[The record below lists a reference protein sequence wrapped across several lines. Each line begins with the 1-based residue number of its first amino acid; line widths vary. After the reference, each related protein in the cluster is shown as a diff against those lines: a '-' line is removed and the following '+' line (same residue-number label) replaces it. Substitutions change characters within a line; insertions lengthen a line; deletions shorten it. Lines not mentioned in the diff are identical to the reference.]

1 MMYKIL
7 KIVCIQE
14 HIMRTTINVKDDL
27 MESLMKRARVS
38 SKTKAVELAII
49 EYLEKQ
55 AIEDLIALSGQ
66 IRIDLDWEKEE
77 EAELNEYRDHR

>member
-1 MMYKIL
+1 MYNLL
-7 KIVCIQE
+7 KIVCKQE

-27 MESLMKRARVS
+27 MAALMKRAMVS
-38 SKTKAVELAII
+38 SKTKAIELAIK

-77 EAELNEYRDHR
+77 EAELNGYQNHR

>member
-1 MMYKIL
+1 
-7 KIVCIQE
+7 
-14 HIMRTTINVKDDL
+14 MRTTINVKDDL
-27 MESLMKRARVS
+27 MEALMKRARVT
-38 SKTKAVELAII
+38 SKTKAIELAIK

-77 EAELNEYRDHR
+77 EAELDEYRDHR

>member
-1 MMYKIL
+1 
-7 KIVCIQE
+7 
-14 HIMRTTINVKDDL
+14 MRTTINVKDDL
-27 MESLMKRARVS
+27 MDALMKRAMVG
-38 SKTKAVELAII
+38 SKTKAIELAIK

-77 EAELNEYRDHR
+77 EAELDEYWDHH

>member
-1 MMYKIL
+1 
-7 KIVCIQE
+7 
-14 HIMRTTINVKDDL
+14 MRTTINVKDDL
-27 MESLMKRARVS
+27 MEALMKRAMVS
-38 SKTKAVELAII
+38 SKTKAIELAIK

-77 EAELNEYRDHR
+77 AAELDEYRDHR

>member
-1 MMYKIL
+1 MYKIL
-7 KIVCIQE
+7 KIVCIEE

-27 MESLMKRARVS
+27 MEALMKRAMVN
-38 SKTKAVELAII
+38 SKTKAIELAIK
-49 EYLEKQ
+49 EYLEQQ

-77 EAELNEYRDHR
+77 EAELDEYRDHR

>member
-1 MMYKIL
+1 M
-7 KIVCIQE
+7 
-14 HIMRTTINVKDDL
+14 MRTTINVKDDL
-27 MESLMKRARVS
+27 MEALMKRAMVN
-38 SKTKAVELAII
+38 SKTKAIELAIK

-77 EAELNEYRDHR
+77 KAELDEYRDHC

>member
-1 MMYKIL
+1 
-7 KIVCIQE
+7 
-14 HIMRTTINVKDDL
+14 MRTTINVKDDL
-27 MESLMKRARVS
+27 MNALMKRAMVG
-38 SKTKAVELAII
+38 SKTKAIELAIK

-77 EAELNEYRDHR
+77 KAEMDEYRNHR

>member
-1 MMYKIL
+1 
-7 KIVCIQE
+7 
-14 HIMRTTINVKDDL
+14 MRTTINVKDDL
-27 MESLMKRARVS
+27 MDALMKRAMVR
-38 SKTKAVELAII
+38 SKTKAIELAIK

-77 EAELNEYRDHR
+77 EAELDEYRDHR

>member
-1 MMYKIL
+1 
-7 KIVCIQE
+7 
-14 HIMRTTINVKDDL
+14 MRTTINVKDDL
-27 MESLMKRARVS
+27 MDALMKRAMVG
-38 SKTKAVELAII
+38 SKTKAIELAIK

-77 EAELNEYRDHR
+77 ESELNEYRDHR

>member
-1 MMYKIL
+1 
-7 KIVCIQE
+7 
-14 HIMRTTINVKDDL
+14 MRTTINVKDDL
-27 MESLMKRARVS
+27 MEALMKRAMVN
-38 SKTKAVELAII
+38 SKTKAIELAIK

-77 EAELNEYRDHR
+77 EAELDEYRDHH

>member
-1 MMYKIL
+1 
-7 KIVCIQE
+7 
-14 HIMRTTINVKDDL
+14 MRTTINVKDDL
-27 MESLMKRARVS
+27 MDALMKRAMVS
-38 SKTKAVELAII
+38 SKTKAIELAIK

-77 EAELNEYRDHR
+77 EAELDEYRDHR